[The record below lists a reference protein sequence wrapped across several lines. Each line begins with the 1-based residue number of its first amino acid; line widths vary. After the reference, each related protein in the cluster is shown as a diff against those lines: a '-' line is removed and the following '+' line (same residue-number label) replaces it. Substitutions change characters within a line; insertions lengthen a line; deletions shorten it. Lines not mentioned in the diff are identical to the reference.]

1 MRVTVDLAL
10 EADSKTAIR
19 SGDGEPI
26 LRLDLPANAE
36 LTGLT
41 PDAQAMGVLPR
52 EGSDGKISGLDVY
65 GPIPPGTTQLGYKYR
80 VPLEAGAASLALR
93 FPAPLR
99 LLNVLVADIGVVI
112 ESSRMHRRRPFRS
125 GTRLYLHRQAFQ
137 VAPDEEVLLHFE
149 PIVRTGPPR
158 SASIAAGLA
167 GVTLAAGFI
176 VLPLIR
182 ARRAPDSSEPEASP
196 LGLEREAIYDAIRD
210 LELDFETGKLEQAD
224 YEETRTRLRADA
236 VELLRRERS
245 GEHAAAVTRDAARD
259 ATTRC
264 PGCGEA
270 SDPGWKFCSH
280 CGAAIASLSA
290 RGDAA

>member
-1 MRVTVDLAL
+1 
-10 EADSKTAIR
+10 
-19 SGDGEPI
+19 
-26 LRLDLPANAE
+26 
-36 LTGLT
+36 
-41 PDAQAMGVLPR
+41 
-52 EGSDGKISGLDVY
+52 
-65 GPIPPGTTQLGYKYR
+65 
-80 VPLEAGAASLALR
+80 
-93 FPAPLR
+93 
-99 LLNVLVADIGVVI
+99 VLVADIGVVI

-158 SASIAAGLA
+158 GASIAAGLA

-196 LGLEREAIYDAIRD
+196 LELERQAIYDAIRD

-224 YEETRTRLRADA
+224 YEETRARLRADA

-245 GEHAAAVTRDAARD
+245 GEHAAAVSRDAARD

-280 CGAAIASLSA
+280 CGAALAD
-290 RGDAA
+290 GGGAA